1 MKTWF
6 KRMSIGLILLLVLM
20 TLGLWIWSESS
31 TYPAGEL
38 ARASLESSEAVSV
51 SSKEWI
57 VFEPNSPREPGVIF
71 YPGGLVDPAA
81 YAPILRNLADAGYLV
96 VITPMPFNLAI
107 FNTDTAQAVQAAYP
121 DILTW
126 VIAGHSLGGA
136 AASIHA
142 ENEAEDLAALILWD
156 SFPANY
162 ADLSDNAISVISIFG
177 TQNQVPNPDGFNDT
191 RSLLPANTQFVGI
204 EGANHAQFG
213 DYGAQDG
220 DIEAQLSQAEQH
232 EIVTDLVLEFLAKLA
247 E

>member
-31 TYPAGEL
+31 SYPAGEL

-57 VFEPNSPREPGVIF
+57 VFEPNSPRGPGVIF

-81 YAPILRNLADAGYLV
+81 YAPILRNLADAGYLA

-107 FNTDTAQAVQAAYP
+107 FNTDTAQAVQAAFP

-142 ENEAEDLAALILWD
+142 ENEAEDFAALILWD

-177 TQNQVPNPDGFNDT
+177 THNQVPNPDGFNDT

-204 EGANHAQFG
+204 EGANHTQFG

-232 EIVTDLVLEFLAKLA
+232 EIVTDLVLEFLRAF
-247 E
+247 ED